1 MIEAARVLS
10 KHKFP
15 YTIVYA
21 PLSGEEQG
29 LLGGKILA
37 DYAKAQGWEVIANL
51 NNDIIGNSCSSDGVC
66 DDAHVRVFSEGP
78 RWQGHEDLAARHPQ
92 PRRRE

>member
-1 MIEAARVLS
+1 MLS
-10 KHKFP
+10 KHKFRG
-15 YTIVYA
+15 TIVYA
-21 PLSGEEQG
+21 ALSGEEQG

-37 DYAKAQGWEVIANL
+37 DYAKAQGWNVIANL

-66 DDAHVRVFSEGP
+66 NDKVVRVFSEGP
-78 RWQGHEDLAARHPQ
+78 RWQGHEAAGEGHPQ